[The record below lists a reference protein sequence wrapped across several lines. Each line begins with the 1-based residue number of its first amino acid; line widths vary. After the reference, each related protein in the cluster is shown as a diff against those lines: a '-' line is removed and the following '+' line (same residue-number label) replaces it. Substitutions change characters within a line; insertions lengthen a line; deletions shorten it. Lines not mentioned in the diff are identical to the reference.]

1 MNQEHLNRLDFKN
14 GQLEKWLNECPFPI
28 TNFRQLAFE
37 DEGQKQVEILVDVP
51 IEQTTVNLNHYG
63 LHLDQKTA
71 DLEMQFIKI
80 DKQRKSLISE
90 SVKLRNSDANPLK
103 QKKIEDQLMDVSKKW
118 HKIGKELTDLS
129 KKSEEIK

>member
-14 GQLEKWLNECPFPI
+14 RQLEKWLNECPFPI

-63 LHLDQKTA
+63 LQLDQNTA

-80 DKQRKSLISE
+80 DKERKSLISE
-90 SVKLRNSDANPLK
+90 SVRLKNSDANPLK

-118 HKIGKELTDLS
+118 HKIGRELTDLA
-129 KKSEEIK
+129 KKSEKL

>member
-63 LHLDQKTA
+63 LQLDQKTA

-80 DKQRKSLISE
+80 DKERKSLISE
-90 SVKLRNSDANPLK
+90 SVRLRNSDANPLK

-118 HKIGKELTDLS
+118 HKIGRELTDLS
-129 KKSEEIK
+129 KKSEKL

>member
-51 IEQTTVNLNHYG
+51 IDQTTVNLNHYG
-63 LHLDQKTA
+63 LQLDQNTA

-80 DKQRKSLISE
+80 DKERKSLISE
-90 SVKLRNSDANPLK
+90 SVRLRNSDANPLK

-118 HKIGKELTDLS
+118 HKIGRELTDLA
-129 KKSEEIK
+129 KKSEKL

>member
-118 HKIGKELTDLS
+118 HKIGRELTDLA
-129 KKSEEIK
+129 KRSEKL

>member
-90 SVKLRNSDANPLK
+90 SVKLRTSDANPLK

-118 HKIGKELTDLS
+118 HKIGRELTDLA
-129 KKSEEIK
+129 KKSEKL

>member
-51 IEQTTVNLNHYG
+51 IDQTTVNLNHYG
-63 LHLDQKTA
+63 LRLDQKTA
-71 DLEMQFIKI
+71 DLEMQFINI
-80 DKQRKSLISE
+80 DKKRKALISE
-90 SVKLRNSDANPLK
+90 SVRLRNSDANPLK

-118 HKIGKELTDLS
+118 HKIGRELTDLA
-129 KKSEEIK
+129 KRSEKL

>member
-63 LHLDQKTA
+63 LKLDQKTA
-71 DLEMQFIKI
+71 DLEMQFINI
-80 DKQRKSLISE
+80 DKKRKALISE
-90 SVKLRNSDANPLK
+90 SVRLRNADANPLK

-118 HKIGKELTDLS
+118 HKIGRELTDLA
-129 KKSEEIK
+129 KKSEKL

>member
-28 TNFRQLAFE
+28 TNFRQMCFE
-37 DEGQKQVEILVDVP
+37 TEGQKQVEILVDVP

-63 LHLDQKTA
+63 LKLDQKTA
-71 DLEMQFIKI
+71 DLEMQFINI
-80 DKQRKSLISE
+80 DKKRKALISE
-90 SVKLRNSDANPLK
+90 SVRLRNSDANPLK

-118 HKIGKELTDLS
+118 HKIGRELTDLA
-129 KKSEEIK
+129 KKSEKL

>member
-14 GQLEKWLNECPFPI
+14 GQLEKWLNECPFSI

-63 LHLDQKTA
+63 LKLDQKTA
-71 DLEMQFIKI
+71 DLEMQFINI
-80 DKQRKSLISE
+80 DKKRKALISE
-90 SVKLRNSDANPLK
+90 SVRLRNSDANPLK

-118 HKIGKELTDLS
+118 HKIGRELTDLA
-129 KKSEEIK
+129 KRSEKL

>member
-51 IEQTTVNLNHYG
+51 IDQTTVNLNHYG
-63 LHLDQKTA
+63 LRLDQKTA

-80 DKQRKSLISE
+80 DKERKCLISE
-90 SVKLRNSDANPLK
+90 SVRLRNSDANPLK

-129 KKSEEIK
+129 KKSEKS

>member
-63 LHLDQKTA
+63 LKLDQKTA

-80 DKQRKSLISE
+80 DKERKSLISE
-90 SVKLRNSDANPLK
+90 SVRLRNSDANPLK

-118 HKIGKELTDLS
+118 HKIGRELTDLA
-129 KKSEEIK
+129 KKSEKL

>member
-1 MNQEHLNRLDFKN
+1 MNQQHLNRLDFKN
-14 GQLEKWLNECPFPI
+14 GQLEKWLNVCPFPI

-63 LHLDQKTA
+63 LRLDQKTA

-80 DKQRKSLISE
+80 DKQRKALISE
-90 SVKLRNSDANPLK
+90 SVKLRRQDANPLK
-103 QKKIEDQLMDVSKKW
+103 QKKIEDKLLEITCEW
-118 HKIGKELTDLS
+118 TKIGRKLTALS
-129 KKSEEIK
+129 KESEKL

>member
-14 GQLEKWLNECPFPI
+14 GQLEKWLNKCPFPI

-63 LHLDQKTA
+63 LQLDQKTA

-80 DKQRKSLISE
+80 DKERKSLISE
-90 SVKLRNSDANPLK
+90 SVRLRNSDANPLK

-118 HKIGKELTDLS
+118 HKIGRELTDLA
-129 KKSEEIK
+129 KKSEKL

>member
-14 GQLEKWLNECPFPI
+14 GQLEKWLNECPFSI

-63 LHLDQKTA
+63 LQLDQKTS
-71 DLEMQFIKI
+71 DLEMQFINI
-80 DKQRKSLISE
+80 DKKRKALISE
-90 SVKLRNSDANPLK
+90 SVRLRNSDANPLK

-118 HKIGKELTDLS
+118 HKIGRELTDLA
-129 KKSEEIK
+129 KKSEKL

>member
-14 GQLEKWLNECPFPI
+14 GQLEKWLNECPFSI

-63 LHLDQKTA
+63 LQLDQKTA

-118 HKIGKELTDLS
+118 HQIGRELTDLA
-129 KKSEEIK
+129 KKSEKL

>member
-71 DLEMQFIKI
+71 DLEMQFINI
-80 DKQRKSLISE
+80 DKKRKALISE
-90 SVKLRNSDANPLK
+90 SVRLRNSDANPLK

-118 HKIGKELTDLS
+118 HKIGRELTDLA
-129 KKSEEIK
+129 KKSEKL